1 MHSLALRA
9 GGTVVAWADNT
20 YGQANVPL
28 GLTNVRAIAA
38 GYYYSLALKTDGTVV
53 SWGWNEYGETNVP
66 AGLASVGAIAA
77 GWHHSVAVTGAI
89 VQPAVDFF
97 LHGSGATANPLTLF
111 LDRSAPTTATEKYK
125 DSPGVNFNGGNPWAA
140 AGVWSAN
147 AANSSGTLSALC
159 PFQTWVGLRN
169 GDDQGTRFDLR
180 VEVYKNSA
188 LVSAGET
195 YCIQN
200 VTRNPASAVAVG
212 CRSVRSCLCL
222 STARATSF
230 PCGC

>member
-1 MHSLALRA
+1 MYKKIL
-9 GGTVVAWADNT
+9 
-20 YGQANVPL
+20 VPL
-28 GLTNVRAIAA
+28 DG
-38 GYYYSLALKTDGTVV
+38 SQLAECVL
-53 SWGWNEYGETNVP
+53 P
-66 AGLASVGAIAA
+66 HVGAIAA